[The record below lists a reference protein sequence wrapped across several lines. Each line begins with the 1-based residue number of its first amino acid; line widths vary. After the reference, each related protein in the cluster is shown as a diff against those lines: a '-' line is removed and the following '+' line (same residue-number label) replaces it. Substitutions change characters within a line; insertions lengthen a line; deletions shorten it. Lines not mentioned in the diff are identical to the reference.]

1 MGIVGSPEI
10 ADWKS
15 PAGKA
20 SAPNEPNFSR
30 PGRLPEEI
38 VQNKA
43 KLGERGVYR
52 QMVSYGPWL
61 GRRVKRAKRTQFR
74 RVGRGGVPIIP
85 LFHHSNPMAIVRNEP
100 NFAPRPEGKCAKQ
113 TQFPPP
119 GGRWRRKSCET
130 NPIGPGRTWGARTGC
145 QVWSCRCQVR
155 KVRHAGLGLRTSN
168 LTLPHGNCA
177 KQSQTWED
185 WAM

>member
-74 RVGRGGVPIIP
+74 RVGRGGSPHYSTIP
-85 LFHHSNPMAIVRNEP
+85 PFQSD
-100 NFAPRPEGKCAKQ
+100 GDCAKR
-113 TQFPPP
+113 TQFRPPP
-119 GGRWRRKSCET
+119 RREIRKTRRPRQKSLDARKTGLPASESRMELRHSDFCRGRQTK
-130 NPIGPGRTWGARTGC
+130 PISLRLDGPA
-145 QVWSCRCQVR
+145 
-155 KVRHAGLGLRTSN
+155 AGLPKG
-168 LTLPHGNCA
+168 G
-177 KQSQTWED
+177 
-185 WAM
+185 